1 MTFSFTARNLESYF
15 ESIEVLDEKTV
26 VQRKRVLVKFSEFCK
41 SKYDESSEQ
50 IIEELLKQK
59 PSEMII
65 NACGVLQIYIN
76 YLKKE
81 GKVVATQKGYISH
94 VRNYLH
100 YRGVKI
106 TSEDMQQVNF
116 PKEEKEEKYPLH
128 KDEIKQILDNCKY
141 KKKGLY
147 LTLVSSAM
155 RIGETVQLRKKDF
168 DLSGKRTMIHI
179 PARIAKFKKARTTFI
194 SKEADS
200 YVKKRLNEIEDNDLV
215 FGTSE
220 ILHNCESN
228 EVTQFQKLT
237 DKIFPKLE
245 KYGSGHRKITL
256 HSFRAYCIT
265 KAVRTVGDSFAHVLA
280 GQEGYLKMYKR
291 YDKEDL
297 IEDYLKL
304 EPALFIMNDF
314 GLLEP
319 KDKEI
324 KDLQDGL
331 RDVKIILDELVK
343 RQGKQV

>member
-26 VQRKRVLVKFSEFCK
+26 RQRKQVLNQFSDFCK
-41 SKYDESSEQ
+41 KKYDESSEQ

-59 PSEMII
+59 QSEMII

-76 YLKKE
+76 DLKKQNR
-81 GKVVATQKGYISH
+81 VVSTQKNYISH

-141 KKKGLY
+141 RKKGLY

-155 RIGETVQLRKKDF
+155 RIGECVQLRKKDF
-168 DLSGKRTMIHI
+168 DLSAKRIMVHI
-179 PARIAKFKKARTTFI
+179 PAKIAKFKKARTTFI
-194 SKEADS
+194 SKEAES

-215 FGTSE
+215 FGTSDN
-220 ILHNCESN
+220 LHNCESN
-228 EVTQFQKLT
+228 EVQQFSKLT

-245 KYGSGHRKITL
+245 KYNSGVRKITL

-280 GQEGYLKMYKR
+280 GQDGYLRMYKR

-297 IEDYLKL
+297 LEDYLKL

-319 KDKEI
+319 KDKRIETLENDI
-324 KDLQDGL
+324 SDI
-331 RDVKIILDELVK
+331 KIILDELIK